1 MLSPI
6 ASYLGPKNH
15 NPSIARKIS
24 REIKRGSPPESLLN
38 LARTINDSYYRSL
51 SFVSIASSIK
61 GKKSK
66 ELFEEAISNLTRVK
80 QAWRRVE
87 LIGEIT
93 KILKH
98 ISDDVKK
105 NIMFERTLTLL
116 KNEKGENA
124 KEFFVKYS
132 KNYPDEMLES
142 LLNRSLSLK
151 KYDFESSKAVIRI
164 WIKRKPV
171 DQLVSNLSKVKG
183 ELRPRLLGYLHFQL
197 DKSGIQTEPT
207 PLSLALQSPN
217 TEDILK
223 YLVRISSTSSDLNE
237 IAQISESSPSLMLAL
252 TARADRKGFSKE
264 AVNFVTKAE
273 DLINSLKSSNKKDKL
288 IQKLEM
294 TKDRLHSLETHTS
307 FKSVSEIPEIGEAGN
322 HTLGLFNTYSGKWN
336 HPHFKAIH
344 KAAILCSAFDLDL
357 ALIGFP
363 LIDKEKLIKEI
374 KKEMRLPNDGYLS
387 SLFSKNRVRFFETD
401 IDESWAGSKVATTAN
416 PDANKVSIPDGKLC
430 MVMGL
435 GPKGLPKTF
444 LESSPHH
451 FELTGSNIAFET
463 GTAMGS
469 IAGCLSLM

>member
-38 LARTINDSYYRSL
+38 LARTVNDSYYRSL

-142 LLNRSLSLK
+142 LLNKSLSGL
-151 KYDFESSKAVIRI
+151 YPPGST
-164 WIKRKPV
+164 IKPIV
-171 DQLVSNLSKVKG
+171 ALSALENDVVS
-183 ELRPRLLGYLHFQL
+183 
-197 DKSGIQTEPT
+197 
-207 PLSLALQSPN
+207 
-217 TEDILK
+217 
-223 YLVRISSTSSDLNE
+223 
-237 IAQISESSPSLMLAL
+237 
-252 TARADRKGFSKE
+252 
-264 AVNFVTKAE
+264 TKH
-273 DLINSLKSSNKKDKL
+273 IVQCK
-288 IQKLEM
+288 
-294 TKDRLHSLETHTS
+294 
-307 FKSVSEIPEIGEAGN
+307 
-322 HTLGLFNTYSGKWN
+322 
-336 HPHFKAIH
+336 
-344 KAAILCSAFDLDL
+344 
-357 ALIGFP
+357 
-363 LIDKEKLIKEI
+363 
-374 KKEMRLPNDGYLS
+374 
-387 SLFSKNRVRFFETD
+387 
-401 IDESWAGSKVATTAN
+401 
-416 PDANKVSIPDGKLC
+416 
-430 MVMGL
+430 
-435 GPKGLPKTF
+435 
-444 LESSPHH
+444 
-451 FELTGSNIAFET
+451 
-463 GTAMGS
+463 GS
-469 IAGCLSLM
+469 IELYGQKYHAKMGRGHKISF

>member
-24 REIKRGSPPESLLN
+24 REIKRGAPPESLLN
-38 LARTINDSYYRSL
+38 LARTVNDSYYRSL

-80 QAWRRVE
+80 HAWRRVE
-87 LIGEIT
+87 LLGEIT

-116 KNEKGENA
+116 KNEKGDNA

-142 LLNRSLSLK
+142 LLNKSLSLK
-151 KYDFESSKAVIRI
+151 KYEFESSKAVIRV

-171 DQLVSNLSKVKG
+171 DQLVSNLSKIKG

-197 DKSGIQTEPT
+197 HKSRIQTDPT

-223 YLVRISSTSSDLNE
+223 YLVRICSTSSDLNE
-237 IAQISESSPSLMLAL
+237 IAKVSESSPDLMLAL

-264 AVNFVTKAE
+264 AENFVAKAE
-273 DLINSLKSSNKKDKL
+273 SQINSLQSSNKKDKL
-288 IQKLEM
+288 LQKLKL
-294 TKDRLHSLETHTS
+294 TKDRLHSLDPQES
-307 FKSVSEIPEIGEAGN
+307 PKLVSEIPEIA
-322 HTLGLFNTYSGKWN
+322 
-336 HPHFKAIH
+336 
-344 KAAILCSAFDLDL
+344 
-357 ALIGFP
+357 
-363 LIDKEKLIKEI
+363 
-374 KKEMRLPNDGYLS
+374 
-387 SLFSKNRVRFFETD
+387 
-401 IDESWAGSKVATTAN
+401 
-416 PDANKVSIPDGKLC
+416 
-430 MVMGL
+430 
-435 GPKGLPKTF
+435 
-444 LESSPHH
+444 
-451 FELTGSNIAFET
+451 
-463 GTAMGS
+463 
-469 IAGCLSLM
+469 

>member
-24 REIKRGSPPESLLN
+24 REIKRGAPPESLLN
-38 LARTINDSYYRSL
+38 LARTVNDSYYRSL

-87 LIGEIT
+87 LLGEIT

-116 KNEKGENA
+116 KNEKGDNA

-183 ELRPRLLGYLHFQL
+183 ELRPRLLG
-197 DKSGIQTEPT
+197 
-207 PLSLALQSPN
+207 
-217 TEDILK
+217 
-223 YLVRISSTSSDLNE
+223 
-237 IAQISESSPSLMLAL
+237 
-252 TARADRKGFSKE
+252 
-264 AVNFVTKAE
+264 
-273 DLINSLKSSNKKDKL
+273 
-288 IQKLEM
+288 
-294 TKDRLHSLETHTS
+294 
-307 FKSVSEIPEIGEAGN
+307 
-322 HTLGLFNTYSGKWN
+322 
-336 HPHFKAIH
+336 
-344 KAAILCSAFDLDL
+344 
-357 ALIGFP
+357 
-363 LIDKEKLIKEI
+363 
-374 KKEMRLPNDGYLS
+374 
-387 SLFSKNRVRFFETD
+387 
-401 IDESWAGSKVATTAN
+401 
-416 PDANKVSIPDGKLC
+416 
-430 MVMGL
+430 
-435 GPKGLPKTF
+435 
-444 LESSPHH
+444 
-451 FELTGSNIAFET
+451 
-463 GTAMGS
+463 
-469 IAGCLSLM
+469 